1 MQASLKQYE
10 STITNEYQLLVDWN
24 DEKDEEFLFQWAG
37 HKAYTYPIS
46 VSQIKSRIES
56 GARIFTINLDGNI
69 VGSVELDKVDLDNST
84 ANACW
89 FIICENMKNKGIGES
104 ALNALI
110 KIAFDKMRINKL
122 TLGVFAFNI
131 GAIRCY
137 EKCGFLVKEY
147 FEGEDPKWNGY
158 IMELRTSNL

>member
-1 MQASLKQYE
+1 MLELSP
-10 STITNEYQLLVDWN
+10 ITENEYQLLVDWN

-46 VSQIKSRIES
+46 ASQIKTRIES

-69 VGSVELDKVDLDNST
+69 VGSVELDKVDLDKST
-84 ANACW
+84 ANVCR
-89 FIICENMKNKGIGES
+89 FILCENMKNKG
-104 ALNALI
+104 
-110 KIAFDKMRINKL
+110 
-122 TLGVFAFNI
+122 I

-147 FEGEDPKWNGY
+147 FERDDPKWNGY